1 MKYRIGVCDDET
13 LQVKV
18 NMLYIN
24 EIAKKNHIDV
34 EVKGMT
40 KVETLYKFMD
50 ENRFDLIF
58 LDIDMGE
65 VSGLEAAERIMAK
78 YPDTEIVF
86 LTGHREFAN
95 EAFDVE
101 AAGYIVKPIDE
112 KKLERVLMKSM
123 KHIMAQNMTESQ
135 ASLVVNVE
143 NLKNKINQSDIIYIE
158 RSGPKSVIY
167 TGTKEYSVYE
177 TLTALYERLAENK
190 FIRISQSFVINK
202 DFIKE
207 IKGGIVYMK
216 NGGEFVIG
224 RTYKKEVNK
233 KYFLE

>member
-1 MKYRIGVCDDET
+1 MMKYRIGICDDEI

-24 EIAKKNHIDV
+24 EIAKRNHIDV

-40 KVETLYKFMD
+40 KVESLYKFMD
-50 ENRFDLIF
+50 EDRFDLIF

-65 VSGLEAAERIMAK
+65 VSGLEAAERIMGK

-112 KKLERVLMKSM
+112 KKLERVLIKAT
-123 KHIMAQNMTESQ
+123 KHILAQNVTEE
-135 ASLVVNVE
+135 AALVVNVE
-143 NLKNKINQSDIIYIE
+143 NLKSKINQADIVYIE
-158 RSGPKSVIY
+158 RNGSKSVIY
-167 TGTKEYSVYE
+167 TAAKEYSVYE
-177 TLTALYERLAENK
+177 TLTALFERLAENK
-190 FIRISQSFVINK
+190 FIRISQSFVVNKNFIN
-202 DFIKE
+202 E
-207 IKGGIVYMK
+207 IKSGVVYMK
-216 NGGEFVIG
+216 NGEEFVIG

-233 KYFLE
+233 KYFNE